1 MIQRSSVSTI
11 VATAEVAESFRGHL
25 RNDQIAALR
34 RAFALPSTL
43 KGFLL
48 FVAGVLVVCA
58 GLGMQ
63 VLLSAQIRQAEVEN
77 IALRGQVER
86 IEQLNTETMWAT
98 SQATSLDAIRKRALE
113 IGFVPAEE
121 PLYVVRAAEAPA
133 YFGAMPAP
141 LDDDGKTGLNMPQL
155 ETTVDADMA
164 WTSGLVSTLRQ
175 RVAEA
180 IAQLAH

>member
-1 MIQRSSVSTI
+1 
-11 VATAEVAESFRGHL
+11 
-25 RNDQIAALR
+25 
-34 RAFALPSTL
+34 
-43 KGFLL
+43 
-48 FVAGVLVVCA
+48 
-58 GLGMQ
+58 
-63 VLLSAQIRQAEVEN
+63 
-77 IALRGQVER
+77 
-86 IEQLNTETMWAT
+86 MWAT

-121 PLYVVRAAEAPA
+121 PLYVVRAEAPA
-133 YFGAMPAP
+133 I
-141 LDDDGKTGLNMPQL
+141 TGPCRRRWMTTGRRVLNMPQL

>member
-1 MIQRSSVSTI
+1 
-11 VATAEVAESFRGHL
+11 
-25 RNDQIAALR
+25 
-34 RAFALPSTL
+34 
-43 KGFLL
+43 
-48 FVAGVLVVCA
+48 
-58 GLGMQ
+58 
-63 VLLSAQIRQAEVEN
+63 
-77 IALRGQVER
+77 RGQVER
-86 IEQLNTETMWAT
+86 IEQLNTETMWAI

-121 PLYVVRAAEAPA
+121 PLYVVRAADAPA
-133 YFGAMPAP
+133 YFDVMPAP
-141 LDDDGKTGLNMPQL
+141 LNDEGKTGLNLPQL